1 MKVMKFNLKILFI
14 AGSLALSQS
23 ANAEVLFED
32 DFESGTFGK
41 TVVSASTSTTAR
53 WGDRPSV
60 AVVQTRP
67 KTGRYS
73 AQFRFA
79 NDADGDA
86 WSELRFDLGKL
97 NTAVWMQYDL
107 YIPANYQHRP
117 SGNNKFFRLW
127 GADYGDQEK
136 VGASTWDIDSGGGIC
151 RLNGDWNTG
160 PGMGEHGAGN
170 SPFIASADLGTW
182 MTVKIYVK
190 AATATANGTLN
201 IWKNN
206 TLIINNTNTM
216 NNYTAGNSHA
226 YRYGYLLG
234 WANTGFNQ
242 TTDMYIDNV
251 VIGTTEADLS
261 GAEVV
266 TPNPPVV
273 SVQ

>member
-1 MKVMKFNLKILFI
+1 MKVMKYNLKIVVM
-14 AGSLALSQS
+14 AASLALGQV

-41 TVVSASTSTTAR
+41 TVVAASTSTTAR

-67 KTGRYS
+67 KAGRYS
-73 AQFRFA
+73 AQFHFA

-97 NTAVWMQYDL
+97 NNAVWMQYDL
-107 YIPANYQHRP
+107 YIPANYAHRP

-160 PGMGEHGAGN
+160 PGMGEHGAG
-170 SPFIASADLGTW
+170 STPFIAAADLGTW
-182 MTVKIYVK
+182 MTIKIYVK
-190 AATATANGTLN
+190 AATATTNGTLN
-201 IWKNN
+201 IWKNG
-206 TLIINNTNTM
+206 TLVINNTGTM
-216 NNYTAGNSHA
+216 NNYTSGNPHA

-234 WANTGFNQ
+234 WANTGFTQN
-242 TTDMYIDNV
+242 TDMYIDNV
-251 VIGTTEADLS
+251 VFATTEADLS
-261 GAEVV
+261 TEETVA
-266 TPNPPVV
+266 PNPPVV